1 MSLDT
6 CHLFN
11 LTRLYIYI
19 YIQILCIFTCKS
31 KVWQVVR
38 QCWSMSGSS
47 PLKSQFDT
55 FKSSGGWT
63 LNPTKPNLCIFCVY
77 LYVKAKFGKWSE
89 SVGRCQVPLL
99 SSLNSTH
106 SNRVADGPLIQLNP
120 T

>member
-19 YIQILCIFTCKS
+19 YI
-31 KVWQVVR
+31 
-38 QCWSMSGSS
+38 
-47 PLKSQFDT
+47 
-55 FKSSGGWT
+55 FK
-63 LNPTKPNLCIFCVY
+63 FCVY
-77 LYVKAKFGKWSE
+77 LYVKAKFSKWSD

-120 T
+120 TCVYFVYIYV